1 MRRQYGI
8 SKMPEIIN
16 LQHLLP
22 ELIKTPGSV
31 EEEEKRGREKGRCCS
46 EGLEERREDKRCL
59 SPPNELGQAQL
70 TGGWSFL
77 FFDLKPT

>member
-31 EEEEKRGREKGRCCS
+31 EEEEKRRRG
-46 EGLEERREDKRCL
+46 EERRVAVARRDWRRGGKIRGVCL
-59 SPPNELGQAQL
+59 HLMSWA
-70 TGGWSFL
+70 
-77 FFDLKPT
+77 KPS